1 MSKLTKQQK
10 GWVIFDCANSAYYLI
25 INSTIFPALFQHM
38 VPDGSLAFGVHV
50 KSSEVM
56 FQLALGISYLVIVFL
71 SPILSGIADYS
82 NRKKFFM
89 KLFTFIGSIACFT
102 LYLFDETHIELGV
115 LAAAIAM
122 IGYSGSI
129 VFYNAFLPEIA
140 APEEQDKLSARGFAT
155 GYFGSSILL
164 IIIVLASSFHKEL
177 GFDSAIEVF
186 SISFIAVGLWWIG
199 FSQYTFKHLPSE
211 ESIKISYVAVF
222 KNGFQETKKVWNQI
236 KENEVLHKFIF
247 TYFFI
252 SMGLQTLVLIAPLF
266 ALENL
271 GVESSQLIVVALII
285 QVAGIV
291 GAMFFAWLS
300 KKKGNFNALFVPL
313 IIFVFICLSVV
324 FIVNATLFYVV
335 GICLGFAMAGAQS
348 LARSTYSKIL
358 PETHDHTSFFSFYDI
373 AEKMATALG
382 MLMAAL
388 VSFVMSS
395 RDSIILLSFIFTIA
409 IFLLARTKKAAK
421 LHGTKI

>member
-1 MSKLTKQQK
+1 MKLTKAQK

-25 INSTIFPALFQHM
+25 INSTIFPALFAAM
-38 VPDGSLAFGVHV
+38 VPNGSIAFGT
-50 KSSEVM
+50 KIRSSEAM
-56 FQLALGISYLVIVFL
+56 FQLAIGISYLIIVFL
-71 SPILSGIADYS
+71 SPILSGIADYG

-89 KLFTFIGSIACFT
+89 KLFTLIGSAACFS
-102 LYLFDETHIELGV
+102 LFFFNENRIELGII
-115 LAAAIAM
+115 AAAIAM

-140 APEEQDKLSARGFAT
+140 STEDQDKLSARGFAT

-164 IIIVLASSFHKEL
+164 ILIVIASSFHKEL
-177 GFDSAIEVF
+177 GFNSTIEVF
-186 SISFIAVGLWWIG
+186 SWGFVAVGAWWLL
-199 FSQYTFKHLPSE
+199 FSQYTFKHLPKE
-211 ESIKISYVAVF
+211 QKIKVSYAEVI
-222 KNGFQETKKVWNQI
+222 KNGFKETKKVWTHI
-236 KENEVLHKFIF
+236 KTQEALHQFII

-271 GVESSQLIVVALII
+271 GVESSDLIIVALII
-285 QVAGIV
+285 QVAGIT
-291 GAMFFAWLS
+291 GANFFAWLS

-324 FIVNATLFYVV
+324 FVVNSTLFYLV

-358 PETHDHTSFFSFYDI
+358 PQTHDHASFFSFYDI
-373 AEKMATALG
+373 AEKLATATG
-382 MLMAAL
+382 MLMAAA
-388 VSFVMSS
+388 VSFLGDS
-395 RDSIILLSFIFTIA
+395 RNSILVLSA
-409 IFLLARTKKAAK
+409 IFVVAIIMLRKTQKISK
-421 LHGTKI
+421 LHGSKI